1 MLQVTQ
7 VGGRKDQMGAQDL
20 LTLTEQLGGWQGKS
34 WRKGLCVDAPGSG
47 SRRRLRPRERA
58 GETPGTLGD
67 LLSLPHLA
75 FGTSSAVPLPMGCP
89 GPTSESLAIGQW
101 VRK

>member
-7 VGGRKDQMGAQDL
+7 VGGRKDQMGVQDP
-20 LTLTEQLGGWQGKS
+20 LTHAEQLGRWQGKS

-47 SRRRLRPRERA
+47 SRERA
-58 GETPGTLGD
+58 GEAPETLGD
-67 LLSLPHLA
+67 LLSLPRLA

-89 GPTSESLAIGQW
+89 GLISESLVIGQW
-101 VRK
+101 GRK